1 MDVYTELMNVA
12 RLLKTVSVTGEYW
25 TIMQACL
32 NSVINVA
39 KVVKEEQN
47 AINNDDKP

>member
-1 MDVYTELMNVA
+1 MNKYDELINVA

-32 NSVINVA
+32 NSVLQVA
-39 KVVKEEQN
+39 EAIKAEEKENSNE
-47 AINNDDKP
+47 KRS